1 MRKIIM
7 IFMFFALT
15 VFAQNVISGKEL
27 FEKSKLLNNK
37 KVVIIGECIGD
48 IIKYEDDIWVNIKTQ
63 DGYFIGVVLNKKEAE
78 KIKYLGRYRVKGDI
92 IKVVGIFHS
101 NCPVHFGEMDI
112 HSNKIEVLQRG
123 EIYEEKIQKKKVFLS
138 LILSF
143 TILFFI
149 YYFHRVAP
157 KDSGE

>member
-1 MRKIIM
+1 MRKVIM

-15 VFAQNVISGKEL
+15 GFTHNIISGKEL
-27 FEKSKLLNNK
+27 LEKSKLFDNK
-37 KVVIIGECIGD
+37 KVVVIGECIGD
-48 IIKYEDDIWVNIKTQ
+48 IIKYKDDIWVNIKTQ
-63 DGYFIGVVLNKKEAE
+63 DGYFIGVVLNEKEAK

-92 IKVVGIFHS
+92 IKVVGIFHA

-149 YYFHRVAP
+149 YYFHKVAP
-157 KDSGE
+157 QDSGE

>member
-1 MRKIIM
+1 MRKIM
-7 IFMFFALT
+7 LVFMFFVLT
-15 VFAQNVISGKEL
+15 VFAQNIISGKEL

-37 KVVIIGECIGD
+37 KVIVIGECIGD
-48 IIKYEDDIWVNIKTQ
+48 IIKYKDDIWVNIKTQ
-63 DGYFIGVVLNKKEAE
+63 DGYFIGVVLNEKEAE

-92 IKVVGIFHS
+92 IKVVGIFHA

-112 HSNKIEVLQRG
+112 HSNEINVLQRG
-123 EIYEEKIQKKKVFLS
+123 EICEEKIQKKKVFFS

-157 KDSGE
+157 QDNVE

>member
-1 MRKIIM
+1 MRKIM
-7 IFMFFALT
+7 MVFMFFILS
-15 VFAQNVISGKEL
+15 VFAQNINSGKEL

-37 KVVIIGECIGD
+37 KVIVVGECIGD
-48 IIKYEDDIWVNIKTQ
+48 IIKYKDDIWVNVKTQ

-78 KIKYLGRYRVKGDI
+78 KIKYLGKYRVRGDI
-92 IKVVGIFHS
+92 IKIEGIFHA

-112 HSNKIEVLQRG
+112 HSNEIKVLQRG
-123 EIYEEKIQKKKVFLS
+123 EICEEKIQRKKVFLS

-149 YYFHRVAP
+149 CYFHRVARQ
-157 KDSGE
+157 DSSE